1 MTRFLRPLANKVLV
15 VSEVSGGAAEQAT
28 WGRAIVFANS
38 SSSSSDGRG
47 GRRGGA
53 SELAR
58 VLRWYLAHPAARRRR
73 AAVARSL
80 LRSRPAEDAL
90 RGPIADLVQRSCP
103 EWNPPTQI
111 SPS

>member
-58 VLRWYLAHPAARRRR
+58 VLRWYLSHPHARRER
-73 AAVARSL
+73 AVRAQAL
-80 LRSRPAEDAL
+80 LRSLSAEDAL
-90 RGPIADLVQRSCP
+90 RGPVSDLVQRSCP
-103 EWNPPTQI
+103 AWRPASTDP
-111 SPS
+111 

>member
-38 SSSSSDGRG
+38 SSSSSDGGG

-53 SELAR
+53 SE
-58 VLRWYLAHPAARRRR
+58 
-73 AAVARSL
+73 
-80 LRSRPAEDAL
+80 EEAL
-90 RGPIADLVQRSCP
+90 RGPVSDLVQRSCP
-103 EWNPPTQI
+103 AWRPT
-111 SPS
+111 STDP

>member
-1 MTRFLRPLANKVLV
+1 M
-15 VSEVSGGAAEQAT
+15 GACE
-28 WGRAIVFANS
+28 S
-38 SSSSSDGRG
+38 SNDGRDVNGVGVG
-47 GRRGGA
+47 GDFEEDA
-53 SELAR
+53 SAVGLAR